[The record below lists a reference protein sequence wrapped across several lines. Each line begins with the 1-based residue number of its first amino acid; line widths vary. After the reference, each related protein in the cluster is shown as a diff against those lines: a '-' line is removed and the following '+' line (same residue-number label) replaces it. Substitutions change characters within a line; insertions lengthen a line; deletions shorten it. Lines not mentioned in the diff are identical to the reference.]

1 MARARSIPGQRSL
14 FAPDPADVL
23 ASLREW
29 SDDDLDR
36 LLRIGALELL
46 RRCRAVPVAVPVAQ
60 AAYAAVGCEVSV

>member
-1 MARARSIPGQRSL
+1 
-14 FAPDPADVL
+14 VL

-60 AAYAAVGCEVSV
+60 ATYAAVGCEVSV